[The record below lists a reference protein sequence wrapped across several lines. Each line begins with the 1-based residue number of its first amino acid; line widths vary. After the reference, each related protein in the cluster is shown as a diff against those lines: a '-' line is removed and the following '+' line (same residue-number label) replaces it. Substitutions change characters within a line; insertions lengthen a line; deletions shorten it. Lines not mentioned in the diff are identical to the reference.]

1 MPKKTRRAKLKP
13 KHEPAPPLS
22 PAPSNAEPGQADST
36 LFPIV
41 GVGGSAGGYEAF
53 VQLLQALPADT
64 GMAFVFIM
72 HLEPEHKSM
81 LAKLLANVTPMPVT
95 EARNGQTVERNHVYV
110 IPPKADIAIREGV
123 LEIVVRRKFEG
134 RYLPFDKFLSSLA
147 HDRHGRAI
155 AVILSGTGSDGTMGC
170 QAVKEAG
177 GITFAQDEESAKH
190 YGMPGSA
197 IATDCI
203 DFVMPADRIGQELQ
217 RLARHPYV
225 GLPQAPKQ
233 TEQLPL
239 VGENEF
245 SRVLYLLRSTS
256 GVDFMQYKAGTIRRR
271 IARRMALLKIET
283 LKKYLA
289 YLHSS
294 RDELQALFQ
303 DILIHVTSFFREP
316 EAFKLLQ
323 SRVFPQIV
331 ANKKPGEPIRI
342 WVPGCSTGEEVYS
355 LAIGLL
361 EFLGDRASST
371 PIQAFG
377 TDISESAIEKARSGT
392 YSESSMQ
399 EVSAVRQRRFFTK
412 TEGGYRV
419 SKTLRE
425 MCIFAR
431 QDLTKDP
438 PFSRIDLISCRN
450 VLIYMGST
458 LQKRVIASFHYALRE
473 GGFLLV
479 GKSEAL
485 TTHADLFVLADRKGH
500 VYSKKASATR
510 AAAPEF
516 STIGYEKIPHMLPAH
531 EEPVFDALKEAD
543 RLMWQRFSHAGLV
556 LNDNLDIL
564 HFRGDTAR
572 YVAPSSGK
580 ASLNAL
586 RIVKDELK
594 TELRSLI
601 HRARRTNGTVR
612 ATGVRLKHNGS
623 ARDINL
629 EVEPLTRP
637 GSRERYFLVLFDD
650 PHKTAELPLPAERA
664 PKTRRAS
671 HEQNREMEQM
681 QRELDAAREYA
692 QSVVEQ
698 QEASSEELKS
708 ANEEILSSNEELQ
721 STNEELETAKEELQ
735 STNEE
740 LVTLNETMQNRNTE
754 LAKLTDDLTNVL
766 DGADVPIL
774 IVGDDGRIRRFT
786 RSAESLLNLLAGDVG
801 RPISNIR
808 PNVDVPDL
816 DALVNQ
822 VSHNFAEQQREV
834 RDNKGRWYSLRIRP
848 YRTADNKIDGV
859 LMAFFDIDE
868 LKRTNQAL
876 GETEAMV
883 SGLVETMIRAIL
895 VINESGRIV
904 MVNAA
909 SEAMFGYP
917 RDLLL
922 GQTIE
927 CLVPERLRDKHA
939 ADRAQYFQTPRIRL
953 MGEGLSIIGRRKNG
967 NEFPAEVS
975 LSYIR
980 TSKGLLGVAFV
991 TDMTKQR
998 EVEKALAEK
1007 ENALRLSE
1015 QQLQT
1020 LTGSL
1025 LTAQEEEKARLAG
1038 ELHDDLNQ
1046 RLAALALQAAEFEKQ
1061 LADGPAGL
1069 REKVS
1074 GFRQHTEVLADDVRR
1089 LAQQLHPSILE
1100 HFGLAKALGAYCEEF
1115 AATRNLKVR
1124 YRHRDV
1130 DEKIAPEVA
1139 LCLYRV
1145 AQESLTN
1152 VAKHSGAKVASV
1164 VLVGSGKDIH
1174 MTVDD
1179 DGVGFHADT
1188 TTESGLG
1195 LISMRERLRL
1205 VGGRFSI
1212 KGKPAGGTRVD
1223 VVAPLVPKPV

>member
-1 MPKKTRRAKLKP
+1 MAKTTRSAQAKRKAGRTSP
-13 KHEPAPPLS
+13 
-22 PAPSNAEPGQADST
+22 PAPSPVRDDAEST
-36 LFPIV
+36 QFPIV
-41 GVGGSAGGYEAF
+41 GIGGSAGGYEAF
-53 VQLLQALPADT
+53 VQLLQALPVDT

-81 LAKLLANVTPMPVT
+81 LAKLLANVTRMPVT
-95 EARNGQTVERNHVYV
+95 EARNGETVVQNHVYV
-110 IPPKADIAIREGV
+110 IPPKADIAIRGGV

-147 HDRHGRAI
+147 IDRHGRAI

-170 QAVKEAG
+170 QAIKEAG

-203 DFVMPADRIGQELQ
+203 DFVLSADRIGQELQ

-225 GLPQAPKQ
+225 GLPQGARPP
-233 TEQLPL
+233 ELPAL
-239 VGENEF
+239 VGESEF
-245 SRVLYLLRSTS
+245 GKVLYMLKSTS
-256 GVDFMQYKAGTIRRR
+256 GVDFTQYKAGTIRRR
-271 IARRMALLKIET
+271 VARRMALLKIET

-294 RDELQALFQ
+294 REELEALFQ

-355 LAIGLL
+355 LAIALL

-377 TDISESAIEKARSGT
+377 TDISEAAIEKARSGT
-392 YSESSMQ
+392 YLESSMQ
-399 EVSAVRQRRFFTK
+399 EVSATRQRRFFTK
-412 TEGGYRV
+412 FEGGYRV
-419 SKTLRE
+419 SKNLRE

-450 VLIYMGST
+450 VLIYMGSA
-458 LQKRVIASFHYALRE
+458 LQKRVVASFHYALRE

-500 VYSKKASATR
+500 VYSKKASASR
-510 AAAPEF
+510 AAPEF
-516 STIGYEKIPHMLPAH
+516 STIGYEKIPHVLPAH

-543 RLMWQRFSHAGLV
+543 RLVWQRFSHAGLV

-564 HFRGDTAR
+564 HFRGETGR

-586 RIVKDELK
+586 RMVKDELK
-594 TELRSLI
+594 TELRSAI
-601 HRARRTNGTVR
+601 HLARRTNSAVR
-612 ATGVRLKHNGS
+612 TTGVRLKVNGG
-623 ARDINL
+623 ARDITL
-629 EVEPLTRP
+629 EVEPLIRP

-650 PHKTAELPLPAERA
+650 PQKSAALAPLPEKP
-664 PKTRRAS
+664 PKTRRAGR
-671 HEQNREMEQM
+671 EQNREMEQI

-698 QEASSEELKS
+698 QEASTEELKS

-754 LAKLTDDLTNVL
+754 LAKLTDDLSNVL

-774 IVGDDGRIRRFT
+774 IVGEDGRIRRFT
-786 RSAESLLNLLAGDVG
+786 HSAESLLNLLPGDVG

-808 PNVDVPDL
+808 PNVDIPDL
-816 DALVNQ
+816 DAIVNQ
-822 VSHNFAEQQREV
+822 VSHTFAELQREV
-834 RDNKGRWYSLRIRP
+834 VDNTGRWYSLRIRP
-848 YRTADNKIDGV
+848 YRTAENRIDGV
-859 LMAFFDIDE
+859 LLAFFDVDA
-868 LKRTNQAL
+868 LKRSNQAL
-876 GETEAMV
+876 SESESLV
-883 SGLVETMIRAIL
+883 RGLVETMIRAIL
-895 VINESGRIV
+895 VIDPMGNIV
-904 MVNAA
+904 MINGAV
-909 SEAMFGYP
+909 ETMFGYQ
-917 RDLLL
+917 RDQLL
-922 GQTIE
+922 GQPLE
-927 CLVPERLRDKHA
+927 SLLPERLRNRHA
-939 ADRAQYFQTPRIRL
+939 ADRAQYFQAPRVR
-953 MGEGLSIIGRRKNG
+953 MMAEGLSIIGRRKNG
-967 NEFPAEVS
+967 DEFPAEVS
-975 LSYIR
+975 LSYVR

-991 TDMTKQR
+991 TDVTKQR

-1007 ENALRLSE
+1007 EAALRLSE
-1015 QQLQT
+1015 QQL
-1020 LTGSL
+1020 
-1025 LTAQEEEKARLAG
+1025 
-1038 ELHDDLNQ
+1038 
-1046 RLAALALQAAEFEKQ
+1046 
-1061 LADGPAGL
+1061 
-1069 REKVS
+1069 
-1074 GFRQHTEVLADDVRR
+1074 
-1089 LAQQLHPSILE
+1089 
-1100 HFGLAKALGAYCEEF
+1100 
-1115 AATRNLKVR
+1115 
-1124 YRHRDV
+1124 
-1130 DEKIAPEVA
+1130 
-1139 LCLYRV
+1139 
-1145 AQESLTN
+1145 
-1152 VAKHSGAKVASV
+1152 
-1164 VLVGSGKDIH
+1164 
-1174 MTVDD
+1174 
-1179 DGVGFHADT
+1179 
-1188 TTESGLG
+1188 
-1195 LISMRERLRL
+1195 
-1205 VGGRFSI
+1205 
-1212 KGKPAGGTRVD
+1212 
-1223 VVAPLVPKPV
+1223 